1 MGDFGIVPQGFE
13 LEVAVMKSLPALF
26 RVFQEKIQAIL
37 TGVEYV
43 PPSKC
48 YLWLIGQSVLY
59 YDQIVFFSDHSLL
72 FEVFI
77 GLDEITVKIRL
88 EPPEYFDRGRHKID
102 KLVSLATS

>member
-1 MGDFGIVPQGFE
+1 MGDFGIAPQGFE

-26 RVFQEKIQAIL
+26 RVFQEEIQAIL
-37 TGVEYV
+37 TGIEYV
-43 PPSKC
+43 PPSKR
-48 YLWLIGQSVLY
+48 YLWIIGQSILY
-59 YDQIVFFSDHSLL
+59 YDQIVLFSNYSLFFK
-72 FEVFI
+72 VFV